1 MLNFLTTT
9 LNGVTL
15 GSVYFMVASGFTL
28 IFGLM
33 RVVNLAHGTLY
44 AIGAYSCWA
53 VADATGNWWLGAAI
67 AALVTALLGF
77 ALQQGLLRR
86 IAGQDLRE
94 ALVTIGVSIVAA
106 DLLLAYFG
114 GDFKDISAP
123 DALTGAFNLPVGGL
137 VYPTLRLFAL
147 AVALVV
153 GALLWF
159 MLRKTR
165 IGLVIRAGIDD
176 RAMVSA
182 LGINV
187 QRSFALVFALGALL
201 AGIGGVIGGSINS
214 IGPGDDGTY
223 LLNSLIV
230 VIVGGMGSI
239 FGTAIG
245 AVLIGLVE
253 QYGLAYAPTYS
264 YLVTFAVMIAVL
276 AFRPQG
282 LLGRTA

>member
-1 MLNFLTTT
+1 MLNVLTTT

-15 GSVYFMVASGFTL
+15 GSVYFMVAVGFTL

-44 AIGAYSCWA
+44 AIGGYTAWA
-53 VADATGNWWLGAAI
+53 IADSTGNWWLGAAI
-67 AALVTALLGF
+67 AALVTGIFGF

-123 DALTGAFNLPVGGL
+123 DVLSGAFNLHAGG
-137 VYPTLRLFAL
+137 VMYPTLRLFAL
-147 AVALVV
+147 AVALAV
-153 GALLWF
+153 GAVLWF
-159 MLRKTR
+159 MLRRTR

-187 QRSFALVFALGALL
+187 QRSFALVFAVGALL
-201 AGIGGVIGGSINS
+201 AGIGGVIGGTINS

-239 FGTAIG
+239 VGTAIG
-245 AVLIGLVE
+245 AVAIGLVE
-253 QYGLAYAPTYS
+253 QFGLAYAPTYS
-264 YLVTFAVMIAVL
+264 YLMTFAVMIVVL

-282 LLGRTA
+282 LLGRAA

>member
-1 MLNFLTTT
+1 MLNVLTTT
-9 LNGVTL
+9 LNGITL
-15 GSVYFMVASGFTL
+15 GSVYFVVASGFTL

-44 AIGAYSCWA
+44 AVGAYTCWA
-53 VADATGNWWLGAAI
+53 VADATNNWWLGAVL

-77 ALQQGLLRR
+77 GLQQGLLRR

-123 DALTGAFNLPVGGL
+123 AALAGTVDLHIGL
-137 VYPTLRLFAL
+137 TYPALRLLAL
-147 AVALVV
+147 GVALVV

-159 MLRKTR
+159 MLRRTR

-182 LGINV
+182 LGIDV

-201 AGIGGVIGGSINS
+201 AGIGGVVGGSINS

-239 FGTAIG
+239 VGTALG
-245 AVLIGLVE
+245 AVIIGLVE

-264 YLVTFAVMIAVL
+264 YLVTFAVMIGVL

-282 LLGRTA
+282 LLGRSA